1 MTIIL
6 DSFDPDEGARTLEIE
21 QAPDEMLVQMVL
33 SGSREAAQE
42 LKRRRDNG

>member
-6 DSFDPDEGARTLEIE
+6 DSFDPDKPARQVDLRDASMPLLR
-21 QAPDEMLVQMVL
+21 QLAM

-42 LKRRRDNG
+42 LVRRRERR